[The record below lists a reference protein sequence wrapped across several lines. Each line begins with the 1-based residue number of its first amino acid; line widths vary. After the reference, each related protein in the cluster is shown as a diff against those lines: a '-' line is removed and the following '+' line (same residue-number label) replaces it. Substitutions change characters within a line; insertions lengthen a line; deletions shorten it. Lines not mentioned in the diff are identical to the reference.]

1 MPRGRSGR
9 RKLGQCFL
17 VDAAVAE
24 RIVAE
29 SGVGPGER
37 VLEVGPGRG
46 MLTGALL
53 RAGAIV
59 HAVELDEALFERL
72 EAGMAGTEGLTLER
86 VNALFFDY
94 SSIEPPYRVIANLPY
109 SVSVPLIKKF
119 IENRDKISSMTLMVQ
134 AEVGER
140 LTARAGDSAYGSLS
154 IYIACHA
161 AARYLFTVPPSAFRP
176 MPKVH
181 SAVVRIDPLE
191 KPLVRARDEDEFFRF
206 ISAAFTHR
214 RKTLWN
220 NLIRA
225 RPDKDRLEAG
235 FVEAGVPLKTRPQDV
250 SIEEYSRLFRRVWR
264 R

>member
-9 RKLGQCFL
+9 KKLGQCFL
-17 VDAAVAE
+17 IDAAVAE

-29 SGVGPGER
+29 SGVRAGER

-46 MLTGALL
+46 ILTRALL

-94 SSIEPPYRVIANLPY
+94 SSIEPPYHVIANLPY

-119 IENRDKISSMTLMVQ
+119 IENKDKISSMTLMVQ
-134 AEVGER
+134 AEVGGR

-161 AARYLFTVPPSAFRP
+161 AARYLFTVPPSVFRP
-176 MPKVH
+176 RPKVH

-191 KPLVRARDEDEFFRF
+191 KPLVSARDEDEFFRF
-206 ISAAFTHR
+206 IAAAFTHR
-214 RKTLWN
+214 RKMLWN
-220 NLIRA
+220 NLIRV
-225 RPDKDRLEAG
+225 RPDRDSLEAG
-235 FVEAGVPLKTRPQDV
+235 FAEAGVPLKARPQDV
-250 SIEEYSRLFRRVWR
+250 SLEEYSRLFRRVWR